1 MKLSNAKR
9 SRTEYLKNRWLA
21 GWYFLRRLPTA
32 WWWGLRVRALEED
45 YAEVTIPCNWRTK
58 NPFQSIYF
66 AALAGA
72 GELST
77 GLLALRVLE
86 SLPPVSMLVIEQQ
99 AEFVKKA
106 NTLTTF
112 RCDQGAAVAEA
123 VHRAV
128 ATGEPRTVRMTA
140 TGRNV
145 AGEVVARIHIT
156 WSFKCRG

>member
-1 MKLSNAKR
+1 MESSNAK
-9 SRTEYLKNRWLA
+9 SRTERLKNPWLA

-45 YAEVTIPCNWRTK
+45 HAEVTIPYNWRTK
-58 NPFQSIYF
+58 NPFRSIYF

-77 GLLALRVLE
+77 GLLALKALE
-86 SLPPVSMLVIEQQ
+86 SGPPVSMLVVEQQ

-106 NTLTTF
+106 DTLTTF
-112 RCDQGAAVAEA
+112 RCAQGAAVAEA
-123 VHRAV
+123 VRRAV
-128 ATGEPRTVRMTA
+128 ETGEPRTVRMTA

-145 AGEVVARIHIT
+145 AGEVVARIHVT
-156 WSFKCRG
+156 WSFKRKG